1 MKKKKRGTELNFKT
15 KIYVRLRSAVDD
27 SAGNAVRAACSK
39 MSDMTFKKLR
49 LGKLIEI
56 DFEADSEEYANEEV
70 NKLCK
75 RFLANE
81 VIEDYEFN
89 VWSVEQ

>member
-1 MKKKKRGTELNFKT
+1 MKFKARVE
-15 KIYVRLRSAVDD
+15 VRLRKAVDD
-27 SAGNAVRAACSK
+27 SAGNAVRAACGK

-56 DFEADSEEYANEEV
+56 DFEADTEEYANEEIQ
-70 NKLCK
+70 KLCK

-81 VIEDYEFN
+81 VIEDYEFS
-89 VWSVEQ
+89 VWRDE

>member
-1 MKKKKRGTELNFKT
+1 MKFKT
-15 KIYVRLRSAVDD
+15 KVYVRLRAAVDD

-39 MSDMTFKKLR
+39 MSDMTFNKLR

-56 DFEADSEEYANEEV
+56 DFEAKDEDYANEEIK
-70 NKLCK
+70 KLCK

-81 VIEDYEFN
+81 VIEDYEFK

>member
-1 MKKKKRGTELNFKT
+1 MKFKT
-15 KIYVRLRSAVDD
+15 KIYVRLRAAVDD
-27 SAGNAVRAACSK
+27 SAGNAVRAACGK

-56 DFEADSEEYANEEV
+56 DFEADTEEYANEEIQ
-70 NKLCK
+70 KLCK

-81 VIEDYEFN
+81 VIEDYEFS
-89 VWSVEQ
+89 VWRDE